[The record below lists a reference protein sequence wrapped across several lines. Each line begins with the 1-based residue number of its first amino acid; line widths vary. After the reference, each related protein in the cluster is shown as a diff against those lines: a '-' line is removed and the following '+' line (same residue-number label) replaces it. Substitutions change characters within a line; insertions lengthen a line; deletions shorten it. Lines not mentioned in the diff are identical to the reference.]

1 MFLNICAKYSEKQVK
16 EVHDK
21 SHVKTKIS
29 GLNYGEKRWHWKK
42 KTDCLSYS
50 IITDKKSF
58 EKIKACVVYLEQ
70 ERLLQQVV
78 SQLLTS
84 PFQVT
89 SKGAER
95 HI

>member
-1 MFLNICAKYSEKQVK
+1 M
-16 EVHDK
+16 
-21 SHVKTKIS
+21 
-29 GLNYGEKRWHWKK
+29 
-42 KTDCLSYS
+42 
-50 IITDKKSF
+50 DKKSF

-89 SKGAER
+89 SKETET